1 MAAFSTP
8 ALLLR
13 RIDFGDYDVIVTF
26 FSLHRGKISAIAKS
40 AKRSTKRFSGI
51 LELFSAL
58 EIVCSSGRG
67 KGLSVLQE
75 AVLTHPFSKI
85 RGDIVK
91 TAYASYWAE
100 MMHEWTEEGVQLIE
114 HYDLLLHVLEALNSG
129 DIPEAALSILFQM
142 RFLTLSG
149 YAPDLGGCST
159 CRTPVEMIQAPSI
172 RFDLKSG
179 GLVCSRCA
187 SGAPGKLDLHKGTI
201 KQLQWI
207 KGRRLK
213 TAGRLRFT
221 PQAIKEGQNLLEAFG
236 PYHLGKM
243 PKSLSFLQ
251 QIRKG

>member
-1 MAAFSTP
+1 MPGFSTP
-8 ALLLR
+8 AVLLR

-67 KGLSVLQE
+67 KGLPVLQE
-75 AVLTHPFSKI
+75 AVLTQPFSNI
-85 RGDIVK
+85 RADIIK
-91 TAYASYWAE
+91 TAYASFWAE
-100 MMHEWTEEGVQLIE
+100 MMHNGTEEGVRLIE
-114 HYDLLLHVLEALNSG
+114 HYELLLHVLGALNSG
-129 DIPEAALSILFQM
+129 DTPAPALSILFLM

-149 YAPDLGGCST
+149 YAPDLDSCT
-159 CRTPVEMIQAPSI
+159 KCRAAVEKIPDERI
-172 RFDLKSG
+172 RFDLKAG
-179 GLVCSRCA
+179 GIVCGRCA
-187 SGAPGKLDLHKGTI
+187 PGAAGKLSLHKGTI

-207 KGRRLK
+207 KRSGLE

-221 PQAIKEGQNLLEAFG
+221 PQAIKEGQDLLEAFG
-236 PYHLGKM
+236 PYHLGKV
-243 PKSLSFLQ
+243 PKSLTFLQ

>member
-1 MAAFSTP
+1 MPGFSTP
-8 ALLLR
+8 AVLLR

-26 FSLHRGKISAIAKS
+26 FSLDRGKISAIAKS

-58 EIVCSSGRG
+58 DVVCGSRRG
-67 KGLSVLQE
+67 KGLPVLQE

-85 RGDIVK
+85 RADILK

-100 MMHEWTEEGVQLIE
+100 MVYAWTEEGIKLAE
-114 HYDLLLHVLEALNSG
+114 LYDLLIHVLATLDAG
-129 DIPEAALSILFQM
+129 KTPEAALSILFQM

-149 YAPDLGGCST
+149 YAPDLNGCSR
-159 CRTPVEMIQAPSI
+159 CRTAVEKIQTPNI

-179 GLVCSRCA
+179 GLLCGQCA
-187 SGAPGKLDLHKGTI
+187 SGTHGKLSLQKGTI
-201 KQLQWI
+201 KQLEWI
-207 KGRRLK
+207 KRGGLE
-213 TAGRLRFT
+213 TAGRIRFT
-221 PQAIKEGQNLLEAFG
+221 HRALKEGSDLLEAFT

-251 QIRKG
+251 QIRV